1 MDGIHWAEY
10 KENSVTWVSDNH
22 QLLHSWT
29 KLMRQF
35 HLIFLT
41 FTPREHPL
49 KTEKSKPPP
58 HPPIQ
63 YCFGL
68 KTDVYN
74 SGVALNKTG

>member
-1 MDGIHWAEY
+1 MY
-10 KENSVTWVSDNH
+10 KTDETVPSN
-22 QLLHSWT
+22 
-29 KLMRQF
+29 F
-35 HLIFLT
+35 FLT
-41 FTPREHPL
+41 FAPQEHPL